1 VAEDFDRTVSRLMTI
16 GQVGT
21 EMVVP
26 IGVGFLLDHYLF
38 HSAPLCMVV
47 GAILGLVIGIVHL
60 VKLNQPKR
68 S

>member
-1 VAEDFDRTVSRLMTI
+1 VPDDVERTMARLMSI

-26 IGVGFLLDHYLF
+26 IGIGFLIDYYVFGSL
-38 HSAPLCMVV
+38 PLCMIV

-68 S
+68 T